1 MTVITFDGL
10 TLPVPAP
17 LKFKQTA
24 DSLEITIEGYSEDE
38 ATVDALIA
46 KAGKSTK
53 SLLLSGKIA
62 IQTTGTKASLVI
74 GSDTY
79 TNCVIMDGV
88 QKDEVDG
95 TGPTPKWRYKAT
107 FAQVTIV

>member
-1 MTVITFDGL
+1 VTVITFDGL
-10 TLPVPAP
+10 TLPVPTP

-24 DSLEITIEGYSEDE
+24 DSLEITIEGHSEDE
-38 ATVDALIA
+38 ATVDSLIA
-46 KAGKSTK
+46 KAGNSTK
-53 SLLLSGKIA
+53 ALLLSGKTA

-79 TNCVIMDGV
+79 TNCVIMGGV
-88 QKDEVDG
+88 EKTEEEG

-107 FAQVTIV
+107 FAQDTA

>member
-10 TLPVPAP
+10 TLPNPSP

-24 DSLEITIEGYSEDE
+24 DSLEITIEGFSEDE
-38 ATVDALIA
+38 AMVDALIA
-46 KAGKSTK
+46 KAGSSGKA
-53 SLLLSGKIA
+53 LLLSGKTA
-62 IQTTGTKASLVI
+62 IQTTGTKASLII

-79 TNCVIMDGV
+79 TNCVIMNGV

-95 TGPTPKWRYKAT
+95 TGPIPKWRYKAT
-107 FAQVTIV
+107 FVQETTT